1 MPALGLSSGAV
12 QDASRDAVESVFKQE
27 RGRILATLIRI
38 LGDIDLGE
46 EALAAALEAALVQWP
61 SEGTPANPRAWLIRA
76 ARNKAVDQMRRR
88 ALFEDKRAEMEAD
101 AALGTRRRG
110 RRDRRGGRA

>member
-1 MPALGLSSGAV
+1 MPAPGLSSGAV
-12 QDASRDAVESVFKQE
+12 SSSRETIESVFKQE

-76 ARNKAVDQMRRR
+76 ARNKAIDGLRRR
-88 ALFEDKRAEMEAD
+88 ASFEDKRAELEAE
-101 AALGTRRRG
+101 AALEREEAAL
-110 RRDRRGGRA
+110 DADDEV

>member
-1 MPALGLSSGAV
+1 MDV
-12 QDASRDAVESVFKQE
+12 SRDAVERVFKQE

-61 SEGTPANPRAWLIRA
+61 EEGTPANPRAWLIRA
-76 ARNKAVDQMRRR
+76 ARNKAVD
-88 ALFEDKRAEMEAD
+88 
-101 AALGTRRRG
+101 
-110 RRDRRGGRA
+110 